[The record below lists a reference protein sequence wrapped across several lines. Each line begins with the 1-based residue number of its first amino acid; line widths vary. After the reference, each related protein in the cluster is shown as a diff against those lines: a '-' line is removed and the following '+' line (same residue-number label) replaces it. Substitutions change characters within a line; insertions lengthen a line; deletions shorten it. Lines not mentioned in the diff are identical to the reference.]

1 MTDGQ
6 NVYYGDYL
14 QLDKLLD
21 AQQTYSE
28 LKGEEAHD
36 EMLFI
41 ITHQVYELWFKQ
53 INHEL
58 KLVSRRM
65 GRDHVEERKLGRVV
79 SALHRIEKIQDILIK
94 QLCVMETMTP
104 MDFLD
109 FRNLLVPASGF
120 QSKQFREIEVRLG
133 LKTDQRK
140 GVDREYFLG
149 RLSDEDKASVLES
162 EKEISLIEAVND
174 WLERLPFT
182 NAEGFEFW
190 RAYKDAVYNMIHED
204 EEILRNNEL
213 LSQEQIDANIANL
226 ELSKANFDSLF
237 DEDKHNEIIEEGKR
251 RLSHKAT
258 LNALFILSYR
268 DEAILAQPFQILTS
282 LMNLDENFSRWRYRH
297 ALMAQ
302 RMLGVKVGTG
312 GSSGHKYLKSTV
324 KQNKVFIDL
333 FNLSTFLIPSSKLPS
348 LPSEIRSAMNFS
360 INDSERLNNAD

>member
-1 MTDGQ
+1 MSHDQ

-14 QLDKLLD
+14 QLDKLLGS
-21 AQQTYSE
+21 QTPYSA

-41 ITHQVYELWFKQ
+41 VTHQVYELWFKQ

-58 KLVSRRM
+58 DLINKVMSKK
-65 GRDHVEERKLGRVV
+65 HIEERKLGRVV

-104 MDFLD
+104 MDFME

-120 QSKQFREIEVRLG
+120 QSVQFRQIEVKLG
-133 LKTDQRK
+133 LNTDQRK

-149 RLSDEDKASVLES
+149 RLNETDKDKVVELEQASSLLEVL
-162 EKEISLIEAVND
+162 D
-174 WLERLPFT
+174 HWLCRLPFT
-182 NAEGFEFW
+182 NTDGFEFW
-190 RAYKDAVYNMIHED
+190 KEYKQTVYTMIAED
-204 EEILRNNEL
+204 EEIVRNNKNLTEKQL
-213 LSQEQIDANIANL
+213 EANL
-226 ELSKANFDSLF
+226 ENLEASRKNFESLF
-237 DEDKHNEIIEEGKR
+237 DLDQHMEIMDSGKR

-268 DEAILAQPFQILTS
+268 DEAILAHPFQILTS
-282 LMNLDENFSRWRYRH
+282 LMNIDENFSRWRYRH

-312 GSSGHKYLKSTV
+312 GSSGHKYLKNAV

-333 FNLSTFLIPSSKLPS
+333 FNLSTFFIPSSKLPMLPQS
-348 LPSEIRSAMNFS
+348 LRESMNFS
-360 INDSERLNNAD
+360 LNSSTLRS

>member
-1 MTDGQ
+1 MTEDQ

-21 AQQTYSE
+21 AQKPYSAI
-28 LKGEEAHD
+28 KGEEAHD

-79 SALHRIEKIQDILIK
+79 SALQRIEKIQDILIK

-120 QSKQFREIEVRLG
+120 QSQQFREIEVRLG
-133 LKTDQRK
+133 LKTNQRK

-149 RLSDEDKASVLES
+149 RLSEEDRERVMKTES
-162 EKEISLIEAVND
+162 EVSLIDAVND

-182 NAEGFEFW
+182 DAEGFQFW
-190 RAYKDAVYNMIHED
+190 RAYKDAVDNMISED
-204 EEILRNNEL
+204 EEIVRNNKL
-213 LSQEQIDANIANL
+213 LTQEQIDANVANL
-226 ELSKANFDSLF
+226 ELSRANFNSLF
-237 DEDKHNEIIEEGKR
+237 DEDIHNEIRESGKR

-258 LNALFILSYR
+258 LNALFVLSYR
-268 DEAILAQPFQILTS
+268 DEAILSQPFQILTS
-282 LMNLDENFSRWRYRH
+282 LMNIDENFSRWRYRH

-312 GSSGHKYLKSTV
+312 GSSGHNYLKSTV
-324 KQNKVFIDL
+324 KQNKVFVDL
-333 FNLSTFLIPSSKLPS
+333 FNLSTFLIPSSKLPE
-348 LPSEIRSAMNFS
+348 LPKKVLSSMNFS
-360 INDSERLNNAD
+360 MTEGKD

>member
-1 MTDGQ
+1 MTEDQ

-21 AQQTYSE
+21 AQKPYSAI
-28 LKGEEAHD
+28 KGEEAHD

-79 SALHRIEKIQDILIK
+79 SALQRIEKIQDILIK

-120 QSKQFREIEVRLG
+120 QSQQFREIEVRLG
-133 LKTDQRK
+133 LKTNQRK

-149 RLSDEDKASVLES
+149 RLSEEDRERVMKTES
-162 EKEISLIEAVND
+162 EVSLIDAVND

-182 NAEGFEFW
+182 DAEGFQFW
-190 RAYKDAVYNMIHED
+190 HAYKDAVDNMISED
-204 EEILRNNEL
+204 EEIVRNNKL
-213 LSQEQIDANIANL
+213 LTQEQIDANVANL
-226 ELSKANFDSLF
+226 ELSRANFNSLF
-237 DEDKHNEIIEEGKR
+237 DEDIHNEIRESGKR

-258 LNALFILSYR
+258 LNALFVLSYR
-268 DEAILAQPFQILTS
+268 DEAILSQPFQILTS
-282 LMNLDENFSRWRYRH
+282 LMNIDENFSRWRYRH

-312 GSSGHKYLKSTV
+312 GSSGHNYLKSTV
-324 KQNKVFIDL
+324 KQNKVFVDL
-333 FNLSTFLIPSSKLPS
+333 FNLSTFLIPSSKLPE
-348 LPSEIRSAMNFS
+348 LPKKVLSSMNFS
-360 INDSERLNNAD
+360 MTEGKD